1 MTNTI
6 PAEIRATSKQ
16 YFGLAGKFSYMLCEQ
31 NSIPRTKYN
40 IVRKRCAGVLH
51 SQFPGQT
58 LTRGQVQEFF
68 DSTKIPAFLTKLV
81 KLSDLTEA
89 APVKV
94 KAVKRVSKPK
104 TVKKTKE
111 TVKKTPVKAAAK
123 TSVNT
128 DFEKRLAFLEGEV
141 SIMSDDIQTIK
152 SGLDAILQEI
162 KK

>member
-6 PAEIRATSKQ
+6 PAEIRATTKQ
-16 YFGLAGKFSYMLCEQ
+16 YFGLAGKFSYMICEA
-31 NSIPRTKYN
+31 NDIPKTKFN

-94 KAVKRVSKPK
+94 KAVKRVSK
-104 TVKKTKE
+104 TK

-128 DFEKRLAFLEGEV
+128 DFDKRLAFLEGEV
-141 SIMSDDIQTIK
+141 STMSDDIQTIK
-152 SGLDAILQEI
+152 SGLDSILEAI
-162 KK
+162 KS